1 MEGFDTLDLAFQ
13 APTSSGKNTCYH
25 HHGGEDC
32 WQRWQALY
40 LWSVESSACVYE
52 WLHCIRH
59 GQTLCLGWVYSEC
72 FGHQKKKFCYWTF
85 MRFFFFTFFVCVTV
99 ELKRREKKT
108 YITNIWYFAADEKSC
123 CFWKGGG
130 KKKLMGL
137 SVSML
142 IVERRGNNSV
152 NNVQYCLL

>member
-52 WLHCIRH
+52 WLHCIRR

-72 FGHQKKKFCYWTF
+72 FWSSEKKSFVIEHLWGFSFLLFY
-85 MRFFFFTFFVCVTV
+85 VCVTV
-99 ELKRREKKT
+99 ELK
-108 YITNIWYFAADEKSC
+108 
-123 CFWKGGG
+123 KGGE
-130 KKKLMGL
+130 KRLVSLVSDILRLMRR
-137 SVSML
+137 V
-142 IVERRGNNSV
+142 IVLEKVVARKS
-152 NNVQYCLL
+152 